1 MRRNH
6 VEARAREKDQT
17 ANSNCVAIVYAGQ
30 FMKVGAW
37 LPVKESSIQ
46 HRPDPA
52 CPRHPAT
59 SKEHFYEWAKTANSK
74 QPYCF
79 EVNNG
84 ELFAFAGLL
93 GWVEGLDR
101 KLDKNLLHSDHN
113 SQSGDL
119 NCPRPDASD
128 PSSREL

>member
-1 MRRNH
+1 MLKPVPVKKTRLRTRT
-6 VEARAREKDQT
+6 VSPLFT
-17 ANSNCVAIVYAGQ
+17 L
-30 FMKVGAW
+30 AW

-101 KLDKNLLHSDHN
+101 ELDKNLLHSDHN

-119 NCPRPDASD
+119 NCPRPDAQ
-128 PSSREL
+128 